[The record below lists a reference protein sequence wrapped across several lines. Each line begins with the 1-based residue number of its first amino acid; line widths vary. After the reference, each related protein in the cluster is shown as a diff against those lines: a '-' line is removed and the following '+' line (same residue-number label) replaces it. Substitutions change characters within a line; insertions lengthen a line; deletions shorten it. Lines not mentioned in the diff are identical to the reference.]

1 MRHRFNVALRY
12 ACYALILANI
22 AMGAVWLLRT
32 EPGAT
37 ATPSPHDVLPV
48 LERVVGH
55 SREGAVLGYVPL
67 AINTGNDVC
76 LASSSFASLRDAMA
90 FAGRIEAAGGYGEV
104 REALKAGR
112 PDHVVYV
119 EPAASRD
126 AAHRI
131 VRELEGQSIRAQ
143 VVGAGVLANAVTV
156 GVFAERVEAEAL
168 LARVAAF
175 GYPVKRRSL
184 ERVRT
189 VYLVHSRA
197 GVLPDGEMA
206 WPPCEPSVLDG
217 H

>member
-1 MRHRFNVALRY
+1 MSRRFDVALRY
-12 ACYALILANI
+12 ACLALILANV
-22 AMGAVWLLRT
+22 ALGTAWVLRN
-32 EPGAT
+32 EPGGGAI
-37 ATPSPHDVLPV
+37 SPVRGALPV
-48 LERVVGH
+48 LERVGGH
-55 SREGAVLGYVPL
+55 RWEGTVAREMQAAAHAGDDGCMVSA
-67 AINTGNDVC
+67 
-76 LASSSFASLRDAMA
+76 SFASLRDAMA
-90 FAGRIEAAGGYGEV
+90 LAGRIEAGGGYGEV
-104 REALKAGR
+104 REALTQGR

-131 VRELEGQSIRAQ
+131 VRELEGQAIQGQ

-156 GVFAERVEAEAL
+156 GVFAEQAEAEAL

-184 ERVRT
+184 ERVRK

-206 WPPCEPSVLDG
+206 WPPCETVDAG
-217 H
+217 